1 MVNSTRSLKG
11 NQIYANLFY
20 LISFS
25 FYLINTFLN
34 HTMYN
39 SLPSYGLAKIVFFT
53 VVILFLL
60 LKVVFIDSFS
70 IKELC
75 FYIFLILLICIISLE
90 TGDRQL
96 ITLVGLILGA
106 KNVNF
111 RYVLITFFI
120 LTILLL
126 LFTYASTLVDII
138 PNLQYSRIRDG
149 EIKIREAFGTSYPT
163 VFAAYLQA
171 IVIAFAYL
179 MSLSKLRNHFFLWLL
194 GILCSYIAL
203 EFADARMSG
212 YSIILFLV
220 VYYFCICFFRNI
232 YRHRLLV
239 LIITLTYLVGFITIF
254 YFSYY
259 YNPEQEIFSLVNKAL
274 SGRLA
279 LGYKAFQEYSIPLL
293 GQKVEFIGLG
303 GAVQE
308 MSDDYNYVD
317 SSYLQFMMR
326 YGIIFTVISTI
337 SFIQLTYKRLKLNDY
352 RFISVIVMLSFSSMI
367 EDRLLDISINVYWV
381 LLLAYYNNFRLPI
394 NHAKN

>member
-1 MVNSTRSLKG
+1 M
-11 NQIYANLFY
+11 
-20 LISFS
+20 
-25 FYLINTFLN
+25 
-34 HTMYN
+34 
-39 SLPSYGLAKIVFFT
+39 
-53 VVILFLL
+53 
-60 LKVVFIDSFS
+60 
-70 IKELC
+70 
-75 FYIFLILLICIISLE
+75 
-90 TGDRQL
+90 
-96 ITLVGLILGA
+96 
-106 KNVNF
+106 
-111 RYVLITFFI
+111 
-120 LTILLL
+120 